1 MSTVYEY
8 INAITN
14 EVLTHAELCKRV
26 STSIVPG
33 RSYEDWYPVGV
44 LNPVI
49 EAPEGHYLQ
58 QGNIIKIEEGV
69 YAYDWKFVKNP
80 SRAARIPR
88 KVSNYQFRIALHRE
102 GLLNNVT
109 SAMSDIITSA
119 PSQLA
124 WSFLSS
130 FDRNSEMIKELM
142 VRCNF
147 TEQAM
152 DAFFLTASKVKES

>member
-1 MSTVYEY
+1 MNEY
-8 INAITN
+8 INADTE
-14 EVLTHAELCKRV
+14 EVLAHSELCKRV
-26 STSIVPG
+26 LTSIVPG
-33 RSYEDWYPVGV
+33 HSYENWYPVGV
-44 LNPVI
+44 LTPAI
-49 EAPEGHYLQ
+49 DTPEGHYLQ
-58 QGNIIKIEEGV
+58 QGSIIKIEEGI

-102 GLLNNVT
+102 GLLNSVIT
-109 SAMSDIITSA
+109 AMADVITTV

-142 VRCNF
+142 GRCNF

-152 DAFFLTASKVKES
+152 DEFFLIASKVKES